1 MKHREKSR
9 ENQFVGFSSRQVS
22 YTLSTKTSRYQDLGW
37 LVGWLVGE
45 KISQI
50 PSSYCFL
57 FFEKHLNE
65 KLRKY
70 PDALELR
77 KKVEDMGGTSLLNVD
92 ATKLHKVLLGFE
104 GKMGGED
111 ENRVSETDVL

>member
-1 MKHREKSR
+1 MKNPEKISSLD
-9 ENQFVGFSSRQVS
+9 FPVGKSAIRFRQKPRDIK
-22 YTLSTKTSRYQDLGW
+22 TLVGW

-111 ENRVSETDVL
+111 ENRVSETDVQ